1 MPARRPDSTEY
12 DDYYTDYVA
21 KVEGDQ
27 VLEVLEA
34 QLGETRAL
42 LGDLDDAAGEHRYAL
57 GKWSL
62 KELLGHLV
70 DSERVFAYRALAI
83 ARGDRASLPGMDQ
96 DDYVAAGSF
105 DRLPLA
111 TLLEEFEHVRRS
123 TLALLAGL
131 EQDAWGRSGIA
142 NGVSVTV
149 RALAFIIAGHQAHHL
164 GVVRERYLELG

>member
-12 DDYYTDYVA
+12 DAYYTDYVA
-21 KVEGDQ
+21 KVESDR

-34 QLGETRAL
+34 QLGETRGL
-42 LGDLDDAAGEHRYAL
+42 LGDLDEAAGNGRYAP

-62 KELLGHLV
+62 KELLGHLI
-70 DSERVFAYRALAI
+70 DGERVFAYRALAI

-96 DDYVAAGSF
+96 DDYVAAAGF
-105 DRLPLA
+105 DRLPLTA
-111 TLLEEFEHVRRS
+111 LVDEFEHVRRS
-123 TLALLAGL
+123 TLALLSGL
-131 EQDAWGRSGIA
+131 DDDAWGRSGIA

-164 GVVRERYLELG
+164 GVVRDRYLA

>member
-1 MPARRPDSTEY
+1 MHTRRPDSTEY
-12 DDYYTDYVA
+12 DAYYTDYVA
-21 KVEGDQ
+21 KVESDQ

-34 QLGETRAL
+34 QLGETREL
-42 LGDLDDAAGEHRYAL
+42 LGGLDDSVGDRRYAP

-62 KELLGHLV
+62 KELLGHLI

-96 DDYVAAGSF
+96 DDYVAGGGF
-105 DRLPLA
+105 DRLPLEA
-111 TLLEEFEHVRRS
+111 LLNEFEHVRRS
-123 TLALLAGL
+123 SLALFSGLAD
-131 EQDAWGRSGIA
+131 DAWGRSGIA

-164 GVVRERYLELG
+164 GVVRERYLTD

>member
-1 MPARRPDSTEY
+1 MQARRPDSTEY
-12 DDYYTDYVA
+12 DAYYTTYVA
-21 KVEGDQ
+21 KVESDR

-34 QLGETRAL
+34 QLDETRTL
-42 LGDLDDAAGEHRYAL
+42 LGGLDDSAGNASYAP

-62 KELLGHLV
+62 KQLLGHLI

-96 DDYVAAGSF
+96 DDYVAAGGF

-111 TLLEEFEHVRRS
+111 ALLEELEHVRRS

-131 EQDAWGRSGIA
+131 EDDAWGRSGIA

-164 GVVRERYLELG
+164 GVVRERYLS